1 MSVVLLTGSSGHLG
15 RVVQQHL
22 LSAGH
27 TVIPAD
33 RDVVDVTSEESVRNV
48 VSKIVSLD
56 AVVHLVG
63 GISAGA
69 SIADTSDSVV
79 QQQFDVNVL
88 SAMNIFRHTWPLLI
102 RSGNGA
108 IVTIGARDVLHP
120 QRNRALYASSKGALV
135 HLTHA
140 LAEDGREFGI
150 RANVIL
156 PSIIRTEANLEWA
169 SDGEDADWIRP
180 ESIAATIA
188 FLISPEC
195 RISGATLPMYERIP
209 Y

>member
-1 MSVVLLTGSSGHLG
+1 MSVVLLTGSSGQLG
-15 RVVQQHL
+15 RVVHQYL
-22 LSAGH
+22 LAAGH
-27 TVIPAD
+27 MVIPAD
-33 RDVVDVTSEESVRNV
+33 RDVVDVTSDVSVGDFISN
-48 VSKIVSLD
+48 IENLD

-69 SIADTSDSVV
+69 SIADIADTVV
-79 QQQFDVNVL
+79 RQQFDANVL
-88 SAMNIFRHTWPLLI
+88 SAMNIFRHTWPLLV

-120 QRNRALYASSKGALV
+120 QRNRAVYASSKGALV
-135 HLTHA
+135 HLTQA
-140 LAEDGREFGI
+140 LAEDGRDVGI

-169 SDGEDADWIRP
+169 SDGEDANWIRP
-180 ESIAATIA
+180 ENIAATIA

-195 RISGATLPMYERIP
+195 RISGASLPMYERIP